1 MPEISHHSMPAAAPR
16 PSFWLSL
23 TICSGVVLLIAWLRL
38 VLYPDE
44 LIPLAA
50 GLPLLL
56 VLWNRDLRFLYG
68 MAIAF
73 TVISALKLYT
83 VLPATGGQLSNTG
96 LAFTLFMINIWL
108 VVGVMHGLLHAME
121 RRAHASHLLQNA
133 VVELEA
139 RNNEL
144 EETNHELTVR
154 EEEIA
159 HQNEELQCQTE
170 ELEQQAEELRQQAEE
185 MEQQSADLQEA
196 NCELLRRETGM
207 QTLLDTGRW
216 LRGDLDEKLVAKG
229 ICQASAQV
237 LGEDIDG
244 VAITEERDGL
254 LALHAHS
261 GFGYALSEA
270 AGISPPFSKSFAAL
284 VIEREKT
291 AYLADLETRPDL
303 AFPLPTSGIPYRSV
317 LATPIWLEGKP
328 SAVLEIYSRKLKEWT
343 DQEFRIAEWLATQAS
358 LALQAIRF
366 HRELEVRRRAAEEA
380 SQQKTRFL
388 AAVSHDVRTPA
399 NAICLSAELI
409 ERVATDP
416 AQRDLV
422 PKLARSLRSNARSL
436 VELVSDVLDLTRFDA
451 GRVDVQL
458 SEFTLSSLL
467 SSELKIAMPMVG
479 NKGIDLECT
488 PLQPDV
494 WLRTDRMK
502 LSRVLSNIIGNA
514 VKFTATGGIRIL
526 CEHLPNG
533 GVNIHVADTGIG
545 IPEAHLPHIFDEF
558 FQLRNPER
566 DREKGTG
573 LGLAICRRL
582 LDAIGCEV
590 SVKSAPEVGSTF
602 TIHVPAELILSGRAA
617 PEIPGD
623 AEDFAYEERPP
634 VPLLGLRVLLV
645 EDHEDTRATLAKL
658 LRSDGAIVA
667 EAATGHEALAQ
678 LASGPHQVMLLDL
691 NLPDI
696 DGAEVLR
703 SLQIERPED
712 LKCVLVVS
720 GDTRPERIAE
730 VRQLGADDLIP
741 KPVSI
746 ERIVDSL
753 RLHCPDL
760 QKPCP
765 NRESASPPRAS
776 ASAHATH

>member
-1 MPEISHHSMPAAAPR
+1 MAEIPPSSTPLIDRR

-23 TICSGVVLLIAWLRL
+23 ILCGGVVLFMAWLRL
-38 VLYPDE
+38 VRYPNE
-44 LIPLAA
+44 LFPLAT

-73 TVISALKLYT
+73 TAISAIKLFA
-83 VLPATGGQLSNTG
+83 VLPASGTALVNTPF
-96 LAFTLFMINIWL
+96 AFTILMINIWL
-108 VVGVMHGLLHAME
+108 VVGVIHALLHAMA
-121 RRAHASHLLQNA
+121 RRDHAKHLLELT
-133 VVELEA
+133 VIELEA

-144 EETNHELTVR
+144 EQANHELTVR

-170 ELEQQAEELRQQAEE
+170 EMEQQAEELRQQAEE
-185 MEQQSADLQEA
+185 LERQSLDLQEA
-196 NCELLRRETGM
+196 NCELLRRDAGM

-237 LGEDIDG
+237 LGEDVDG
-244 VAITEERDGL
+244 VAITEERDGVL
-254 LALHAHS
+254 TLQAQY
-261 GFGYALSEA
+261 GFGYALSEP
-270 AGISPPFSKSFAAL
+270 AGASPPFSQSFAAL
-284 VIEREKT
+284 ILERSKT
-291 AYLADLETRPDL
+291 AYLADIGTRPDL
-303 AFPLPTSGIPYRSV
+303 AFPLPASGIPYRSI

-328 SAVLEIYSRKLKEWT
+328 TAVLEIYSRKVKEWT
-343 DQEFRIAEWLATQAS
+343 AQEFRIAEWLATQAS

-366 HRELEVRRRAAEEA
+366 HHELEVRRKAAEEA

-409 ERVATDP
+409 ERVAADP

-422 PKLARSLRSNARSL
+422 PKMARSLRSNARSL

-451 GRVDVQL
+451 GRVDLQI
-458 SEFTLSSLL
+458 SDFTLSSML
-467 SSELKIAMPMVG
+467 SSELKIALPMVG
-479 NKGIDLECT
+479 NKGIEIECAL
-488 PLQPDV
+488 PQPDV

-514 VKFTATGGIRIL
+514 VKFTETGGIRIL
-526 CEHLPNG
+526 CEHLPQG
-533 GVNIHVADTGIG
+533 GIHIHVADTGVG
-545 IPEAHLPHIFDEF
+545 IPNGHLPHIFDEF

-582 LDAIGCEV
+582 LDAIGCDV
-590 SVKSAPEVGSTF
+590 SVKSTTEVGTTF
-602 TIHVPAELILSGRAA
+602 TIHIPAELIIAGREA
-617 PEIPGD
+617 PEGLAHSD
-623 AEDFAYEERPP
+623 DFAGEQRPP

-645 EDHEDTRATLAKL
+645 EDHEDTRSTLATL

-667 EAATGHEALAQ
+667 EAATGREALTH
-678 LASGPHQVMLLDL
+678 LAEGPHQVMLLDL

-696 DGAEVLR
+696 DGTEVLK
-703 SLQIERPED
+703 SLQTDRPED

-720 GDTRPERIAE
+720 GDTRAERIAE

-746 ERIVDSL
+746 EGIVEAL
-753 RLHCPDL
+753 RLQCPAL
-760 QKPCP
+760 QKARPIP
-765 NRESASPPRAS
+765 ENV
-776 ASAHATH
+776 